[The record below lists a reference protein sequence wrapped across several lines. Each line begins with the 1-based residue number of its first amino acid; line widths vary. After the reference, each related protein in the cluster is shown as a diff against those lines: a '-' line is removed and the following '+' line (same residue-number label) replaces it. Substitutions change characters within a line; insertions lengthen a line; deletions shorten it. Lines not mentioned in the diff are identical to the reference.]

1 MPLKKRLEEEL
12 QDVVFSREDQDRLK
26 GRLVAATKKP
36 SLPRLLQRVHAF
48 WNGSVEIPLPA
59 AIAVILVLGLGLWTT
74 YSSLFAI
81 DPTTAT
87 LLLKVGGESFQII
100 NQGVSVL

>member
-1 MPLKKRLEEEL
+1 MPLKKSLEEEL
-12 QDVVFSREDQDRLK
+12 QDVVFSQEDQDRLK
-26 GRLVAATKKP
+26 ERLVVAAQKP
-36 SLPRLLQRVHAF
+36 RMPGIFRRLDAF

-59 AIAVILVLGLGLWTT
+59 ALAVILVLGLGLWTT

-100 NQGVSVL
+100 SQGVSVL